1 MTAMGIHKP
10 LFSELSTQ
18 DVETIARHGRLHS
31 YPKNSIVIHKGEESD
46 CLYIIREGRV
56 KVFISD
62 EYGAE
67 IILRY
72 QGPGEY
78 FGELALIDEEPRS
91 ASVATME
98 PTQLIYVSRRRFE
111 ECLHENPEI
120 AVKLI
125 RSMSRRIRDLTEDLS
140 NCALKTVYQRL
151 RTKLL
156 KLAVEQEGERLIPQ
170 RMTHQ
175 EIAGLVGSGREM
187 ISRLMKK
194 LQTGGYI
201 EVRQKQIRILKDLPR
216 NLPG

>member
-1 MTAMGIHKP
+1 MGTHVP
-10 LFSELSTQ
+10 LFSELSSR
-18 DVETIARHGRLHS
+18 DIDTISSYGQLHT
-31 YPKNSIVIHKGEESD
+31 YPRNCILIQKGDESD
-46 CLYIIREGRV
+46 CLYIVHEGRV
-56 KVFISD
+56 KVYVSD

-91 ASVATME
+91 ASVATTE
-98 PTQLIYVSRRRFE
+98 QSRLIYVSRPRFE
-111 ECLHENPEI
+111 DCLRDNPEI
-120 AVKLI
+120 AVKLV
-125 RSMSRRIRDLTEDLS
+125 RTMSRRIRDLTEDLS

-151 RTKLL
+151 RSKLN
-156 KLAVEQEGERLIPQ
+156 KLAVEQDGRKLIPQ

-175 EIAGLVGSGREM
+175 EIASLVGSGREM

-194 LQTGGYI
+194 LQRGGYI
-201 EVRQKQIRILKDLPR
+201 EVRHKQIFIIRELPR